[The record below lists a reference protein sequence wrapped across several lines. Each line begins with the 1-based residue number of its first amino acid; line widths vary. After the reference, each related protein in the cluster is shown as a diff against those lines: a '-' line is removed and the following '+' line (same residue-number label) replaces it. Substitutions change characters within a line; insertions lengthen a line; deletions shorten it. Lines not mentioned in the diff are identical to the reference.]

1 MRRQRSE
8 MRREDGF
15 TLIELLITMALLSA
29 VSVGFYSVMFAGTES
44 SRDTRSVAR
53 ISEEARLGLNR
64 IIRDTREAQ
73 AFRTISLP
81 MDTTWGAAESPAP
94 GPQAFRIWVD
104 FNADRS
110 FLAYPS
116 TTLAGDYEDLTYSYH
131 PESQTIRLNG
141 EVLIG
146 GVTPIPGQDMFS
158 YSSHRLEYD
167 LNPVDGVVTPAELQ
181 AAQASGAF
189 LLSPIWEN
197 YSDVRFAFNITNG
210 GQTTPFTSEVQMRNR
225 RGAAT
230 DLEVGQT

>member
-1 MRRQRSE
+1 MK
-8 MRREDGF
+8 REDGL

-29 VSVGFYSVMFAGTES
+29 VSAGFYSVMFAGTES

-73 AFRTISLP
+73 AFRTI
-81 MDTTWGAAESPAP
+81 DGAAP

-110 FLAYPS
+110 FLAHPS
-116 TTLAGDYEDLTYSYH
+116 TTAAGDYEDLTYSYH
-131 PESQTIRLNG
+131 APTQTIRLNG
-141 EVLIG
+141 EILIG
-146 GVTPIPGQDMFS
+146 GVTPIPGQDMFT

-167 LNPVDGVVTPAELQ
+167 LNPVDGIVTPAELQ
-181 AAQASGAF
+181 AAQAAGAF

-197 YSDVRFAFNITNG
+197 YSDVRFAFNISQDG
-210 GQTTPFTSEVQMRNR
+210 ITTPFTSEVQMRNR
-225 RGAAT
+225 RSGAT